1 LCYVFHVSCYVIT
14 PMQQQFNENEKE
26 NPLSSQEARPN
37 FWQALEKNQK
47 IALIVLAVFVLFL
60 MIAWSV
66 QFKRSLTEPF
76 AYKGDNNQS
85 NTTDNVAVADIDL
98 KNKDTDGDGL
108 SDWDELNVYKTSSYL
123 EDSDSDGIK
132 DGDEIKAGKDPN
144 CPEGKTCST
153 TVPSGENTQA
163 SNTPSLLTGNQ
174 MDLSSVSYS
183 DADLQAL
190 IQGESD
196 PGKIRKLL
204 LDAGM
209 DKNVLSQISD
219 ADLVSSYRE
228 MFKQ

>member
-1 LCYVFHVSCYVIT
+1 
-14 PMQQQFNENEKE
+14 MN
-26 NPLSSQEARPN
+26 SQEAKPN

-60 MIAWSV
+60 MVAWSI

-76 AYKGDNNQS
+76 AYKGGDSQVD
-85 NTTDNVAVADIDL
+85 TTENAAVTDADL
-98 KNKDTDGDGL
+98 KNKDTDGDSL
-108 SDWDELNVYKTSSYL
+108 SDWDELNVYKTSPYL
-123 EDSDSDGIK
+123 EDSDGDGTK
-132 DGDEIKAGKDPN
+132 DGDEIKAGADPN

-174 MDLSSVSYS
+174 LDLSSVSSS
-183 DADLQAL
+183 DVELQAL

-228 MFKQ
+228 MFKR

>member
-1 LCYVFHVSCYVIT
+1 
-14 PMQQQFNENEKE
+14 MQQQFDQKE
-26 NPLSSQEARPN
+26 NPLNSQEARPN
-37 FWQALEKNQK
+37 FWQALERSQK
-47 IALIVLAVFVLFL
+47 IALIVLAVFVLL
-60 MIAWSV
+60 LAVVWSI

-76 AYKGDNNQS
+76 TYKGDKSQDNSSQDATS
-85 NTTDNVAVADIDL
+85 TDADL

-108 SDWDELNVYKTSSYL
+108 FDSDELSIYKTSPYL

-132 DGDEIKAGKDPN
+132 DDAEIKAGGDPN

-153 TVPSGENTQA
+153 SVPAGTGTESAGKPTQLKGNLLDIGLA
-163 SNTPSLLTGNQ
+163 S
-174 MDLSSVSYS
+174 SSDVE
-183 DADLQAL
+183 LQTL

-196 PGKIRKLL
+196 PAKIRKLL

-219 ADLVSSYRE
+219 ADLVSSYQE